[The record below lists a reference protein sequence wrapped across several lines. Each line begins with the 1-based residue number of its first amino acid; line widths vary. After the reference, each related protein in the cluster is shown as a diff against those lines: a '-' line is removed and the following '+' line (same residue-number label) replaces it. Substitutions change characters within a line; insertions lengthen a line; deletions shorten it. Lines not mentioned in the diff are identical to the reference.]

1 MIVGAG
7 HTGASMLERI
17 SSIAP
22 VLSLDAAAE
31 PVAEVEQRFGAA
43 PSQPEGD
50 VQRHAVKTRLADG
63 SSRLVLEDVR
73 GDTKRPVALVAAT
86 GDDRVNLEICRLGML
101 LSFSPVI
108 AIAIDP
114 RRDAEYEA
122 LGARVITRAQLL
134 ADAVERALRFEGVAI
149 ASNIG
154 LGRGDVVEIR
164 VLASSPLVGR
174 PLAQLGAEGW
184 RIAAIYRGDELVL
197 PTGITTVQTDDRVL
211 LVGAPEL
218 LAHVADKL
226 RRGEPNFP
234 WRHGA
239 NIVLYQPNGRDEEV
253 EREAETL
260 LAHTAAESLVRVAG
274 AGTTGDGPH
283 ANGDTIEEQTRSLLE
298 HNPGVVVMRAAK
310 RSLLQRLVGI
320 GGRDARLC
328 NALPVPVLFP
338 RAEPR
343 YERVVYVVAPEV
355 ADIAAADDAIDLAR
369 MLDKPLVVAR
379 VNLPQFFGP
388 ADGEVG
394 RVVDAVK
401 RLTRLHALDA
411 SVVELVGNP
420 VREVAKLVGPSDLV
434 VVNRT
439 RARRD
444 TFAAPDV
451 ALRIAHAVSCSALV
465 VTGTRRPARSS

>member
-1 MIVGAG
+1 MVVGAG

-22 VLSLDAAAE
+22 VLLLDAAAE
-31 PVAEVEQRFGAA
+31 PVAAVEHRFGDM
-43 PSQPEGD
+43 PSQSEGGA
-50 VQRHAVKTRLADG
+50 QRHTVKARLADG
-63 SSRLVLEDVR
+63 SSRIVLEDVR
-73 GDTKRPVALVAAT
+73 GDAARHVALVAAT
-86 GDDRVNLEICRLGML
+86 GEDRVNLEICRLGVL

-108 AIAIDP
+108 AVVIDP
-114 RRDAEYEA
+114 RRGADYEA
-122 LGARVITRAQLL
+122 LGARVITRAQLI

-197 PTGITTVQTDDRVL
+197 PTGVTTVQTDDRVL

-218 LAHVADKL
+218 LAHVANKL

-239 NIVLYQPNGRDEEV
+239 NIVLFQPNGRDEES
-253 EREAETL
+253 ELEAEAL
-260 LAHTAAESLVRVAG
+260 LEHTAAERLVRVSSASAG
-274 AGTTGDGPH
+274 GDGPH
-283 ANGDTIEEQTRSLLE
+283 SSGDTAEEQSRSLLE
-298 HNPGVVVMRAAK
+298 HNPGVVVMRAEK
-310 RSLLQRLVGI
+310 RSAIQRLVGI

-338 RAEPR
+338 RANPR

-369 MLDKPLVVAR
+369 MLDTPLVVVR
-379 VNLPQFFGP
+379 VDLPQFFGP
-388 ADGEVG
+388 ADGEVE
-394 RVVDAVK
+394 RVVEAVK
-401 RLTRLHALDA
+401 RLTRLHALEA

-420 VREVAKLVGPSDLV
+420 VREVTKLVGPADLV

-444 TFAAPDV
+444 SFAAPDV
-451 ALRIAHAVSCSALV
+451 ALRIAHAVPCSALV
-465 VTGTRRPARSS
+465 VTGTGRPARPS